1 VDASSVVEETCDGE
15 LIGFIFLVERTPLG
29 AVYEFALAHNLGVY
43 ADSAGQTILLSDKLK

>member
-1 VDASSVVEETCDGE
+1 VVEETCDGE

>member
-1 VDASSVVEETCDGE
+1 MDSACVVEETCDGE